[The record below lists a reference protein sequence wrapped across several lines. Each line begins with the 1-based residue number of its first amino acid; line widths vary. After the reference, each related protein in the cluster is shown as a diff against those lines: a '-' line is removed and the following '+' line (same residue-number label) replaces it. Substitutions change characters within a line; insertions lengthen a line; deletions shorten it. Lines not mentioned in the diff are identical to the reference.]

1 MSGGVS
7 PSAYTV
13 SCPWPPVGETDAT
26 VRETSANEK
35 PHFVK
40 ICRSVKRARRFA
52 HGVCWLGRSSRLA
65 QGEVR
70 GVKDD
75 SATAARQKSRA
86 LCSSA

>member
-40 ICRSVKRARRFA
+40 ICRSVRRACRFA
-52 HGVCWLGRSSRLA
+52 HCLSISLFPPGAGRGA
-65 QGEVR
+65 GCR
-70 GVKDD
+70 GG
-75 SATAARQKSRA
+75 
-86 LCSSA
+86 